1 METSLLTTIIDEQYL
16 LEQCTPEERLTY
28 IYALLRVGTDGVG
41 KYSIPLEA
49 FRLGI
54 EASALRDIL
63 NKFEK
68 SFVLFYYEGHIAIPN
83 YSQTIRTALPFSDLR
98 DDIPSHISD
107 YFMYRMEAMGNQI
120 ARDEELGLQ
129 LGLQIAQ
136 EM

>member
-16 LEQCTPEERLTY
+16 LEQCTPEERLAY
-28 IYALLRVGTDGVG
+28 IYALLRVGTDSIG

-63 NKFEK
+63 DKFEK
-68 SFVLFYYEGHIAIPN
+68 SFVLFYYEGHIAIPDYN
-83 YSQTIRTALPFSDLR
+83 ITIRTIFTFSDQR
-98 DDIPSHISD
+98 QDIPSHIRD
-107 YFMYRMEAMGNQI
+107 YFMYRMEAMGNHI
-120 ARDEELGLQ
+120 AMIEQQMIE
-129 LGLQIAQ
+129 IAQ